1 MVRISRKLS
10 AFLSL
15 LILCAG
21 AALGQ
26 TAEVTHNVNLR
37 SDPSTGS
44 QPIRLLTAPTR
55 ERSGPTIPS
64 PSPGQVRRLF
74 LANDRSQSGEFQLQ
88 FFNLP
93 LLLL

>member
-1 MVRISRKLS
+1 MPERLPDPSSEALNTVRIPRRISV
-10 AFLSL
+10 FFYV

-37 SDPSTGS
+37 PDASTGS

-74 LANDRSQSGEFQLQ
+74 LADDRL
-88 FFNLP
+88 
-93 LLLL
+93 